1 MQHSTKFRLILG
13 ASLFVLTATL
23 GSGAFAADTSTVQ
36 GHVASAQAG
45 AQVTATDTNT
55 GASASGTVRADGSYV
70 IVGLRPGNYRIVVGS
85 ATEEVTLAVGE
96 TTTLD
101 LDAAAAPEPTAT
113 ITVVGRRHKEVR
125 TSEVAT
131 SISQTQIN
139 SLPQNGRNFLNFA
152 ALAPGV
158 SISADAEN
166 KQFRAGA
173 TSANQV
179 NVFIDGQSQKNQVL
193 QGGTMGQDS
202 SRGNPFPQLAIQEFK
217 VSTQNFKAE
226 YEQAGTAIISAVTKT
241 GGNDFHGSAFV
252 TYQSKDMI
260 GQPYFQRNQPKG
272 DYKNTEY
279 GADIGGPIVKDVL
292 HFYLAYEHRKDQRPT
307 DAIDMP
313 DPRSQTNGGTTVE
326 IISPALSSA
335 LAAEDG
341 VFAKDFQEDLYFGK
355 LTWTPN
361 ADNTIDLSFQDRE
374 EDDLRDFGQT
384 TAYSHGDTLNQYVR
398 QGLVSWKYRE
408 ENLLNEMTLEY
419 QSYHW
424 RQTPLTNGPGIT
436 LVNGMIPNAD
446 GDLYMDYGSVALL
459 GGATYSQEKAQE
471 NTTFRDSMTFTGLE
485 WHGQHVVKAGVKLAL
500 YNYIA
505 TEADHF
511 NPEFFYSAQ
520 DYTYGA
526 SDNVPVRVRVAD
538 GDPRLTSKNN
548 QWGLFIQDDWTVDNH
563 LTLNLGVRWDYET
576 NMLNDKFVTDPGVAA
591 ALRGWANFKNGGFNP
606 EDYISTGHNR
616 KAFTGALAPRLG
628 FSYDLHGDRDIV
640 FFGGYG
646 RYYDRTIYD
655 DAQLETRRTK
665 IHIGQLDIVPQGQTP
680 AAGQIVWDP
689 GYLTDNA
696 ALLAAV
702 RAQNLKGEIFALNN
716 NAKVPYSDQFNLG
729 IRKQFGSVATS
740 ITLADIQSK
749 DIFSFVLGNRAP
761 DGSWSDGGACN
772 YGPQYQ
778 CQPWAFGLP
787 GYGNF
792 IISTNDQEAR
802 YQAIY
807 LTVDK
812 PYSRAS
818 HYGYS
823 GTLTLTNAEA
833 TGHNDRF
840 IFDYAMPHDS
850 GWHGAEGVDKWRFVG
865 TGIVDG
871 PWDTQLSTF
880 VTLASGA
887 PFDYIDQTGPAN
899 RIIPGGVYPKNDIA
913 YKTVDFRISKDFEL
927 PSGQTITL
935 EGQVY
940 NAFDWINRTYG
951 YAGGVN
957 TGNGATGQGD
967 DNTIGSA
974 RSYQI
979 GLRYKW

>member
-1 MQHSTKFRLILG
+1 MKSTTKFRLVLG
-13 ASLFVLTATL
+13 ASIFALTATL
-23 GSGAFAADTSTVQ
+23 GGAALAADFSTVQ

-45 AQVTATDTNT
+45 DTVTATDTNT
-55 GASASGTVRADGSYV
+55 GAVTTGTVRPDGTYV
-70 IVGLRPGNYRIVVGS
+70 IVGLRPGNYKIAVG
-85 ATEEVTLAVGE
+85 ATVQEVTLAVGE

-101 LDAAAAPEPTAT
+101 LDAAAAAEPTAT
-113 ITVVGRRHKEVR
+113 ITVVGRRRKEVR

-131 SISQTQIN
+131 SVSQTQIN

-158 SISADAEN
+158 AVTPDAEN

-241 GGNDFHGSAFV
+241 GGNEFHGSAFA

-260 GQPYFQRNQPKG
+260 GQPYYQRSQPKG
-272 DYKNTEY
+272 DYQNTEY
-279 GADIGGPIVKDVL
+279 GVDIGGPIVKDLL
-292 HFYLAYEHRKDQRPT
+292 HFYAAYEHRKDQRPT
-307 DAIDMP
+307 DAILMP
-313 DPRSQTNGGTTVE
+313 SASAN
-326 IISPALSSA
+326 IPAA
-335 LAAEDG
+335 LANALQAENG
-341 VFAKDFQEDLYFGK
+341 VFAKDFTEDLYFGK

-361 ADNTIDLSFQDRE
+361 EANTIDLAVQDRE
-374 EDDLRDFGQT
+374 EDDLRSAGQT
-384 TAYSHGDTLNQYVR
+384 NAHSRWNTQNQYVR
-398 QGLVSWKYRE
+398 QGSVSWKYRE
-408 ENLLNEMTLEY
+408 EYILNEMAIEY

-424 RQTPLTNGPGIT
+424 RQSPLSTDPAIALVDNATNF
-436 LVNGMIPNAD
+436 
-446 GDLYMDYGSVALL
+446 SVLAAL
-459 GGATYSQEKAQE
+459 GGLSYAQEKAQE
-471 NTTFRDSMTFTGLE
+471 NTTFRNNMTFTGLE
-485 WHGQHVVKAGVKLAL
+485 WHGQHVIKAGVKLAL

-511 NPEFFYSAQ
+511 IPEFQYVAN
-520 DYTYGA
+520 DYTYGG
-526 SDNVPVRVRVAD
+526 SNNLPSRVIVSD
-538 GDPRLTSKNN
+538 GDPVLTSKNN

-576 NMLNDKFVTDPGVAA
+576 NMLNDKFVTDPEVAA
-591 ALRGWANFKNGGFNP
+591 AIRGFTNFKNAGFNP
-606 EDYISTGHNR
+606 EDYISNGHNR
-616 KAFTGALAPRLG
+616 KPFGGALAPRLG

-640 FFGGYG
+640 IFGGYG

-665 IHIGQLDIVPQGQTP
+665 LHKVTLNVAPPGTVLTP
-680 AAGQIVWDP
+680 DEQKNTIVWDP
-689 GYLTDNA
+689 SYATDYT
-696 ALLAAV
+696 ALIASAK
-702 RAQNLKGEIFALNN
+702 ATGQKGEIFALNN
-716 NAKVPYSDQFNLG
+716 NTKVPYSDQFNLG
-729 IRKQFGSVATS
+729 VRKQFGDIATS
-740 ITLADIQSK
+740 LTVADIESK
-749 DIFSFVLGNRAP
+749 DMFSFVLGNRAP
-761 DGSWSDGGACN
+761 DGSWSDGGSCN
-772 YGPQYQ
+772 YGPQYA

-792 IISTNDQEAR
+792 IISTNDQQAK
-802 YQAIY
+802 YQALY

-812 PYSRAS
+812 PYTRAS

-823 GTLTLTNAEA
+823 GTLTLTNAKA
-833 TGHNDRF
+833 TGHTDRF

-871 PWDTQLSTF
+871 PWDTQVSAF
-880 VTLASGA
+880 VTLASGG
-887 PFDYIDQTGPAN
+887 PFDYIDATGPAV
-899 RIIPGGVYPKNDIA
+899 RIIPGGIYPKDKIA
-913 YKTVDFRISKDFEL
+913 YQNVDLRVSKDFDL
-927 PSGQTITL
+927 PGGQTITL

-940 NAFDWINRTYG
+940 NLFDSVNRTYSG
-951 YAGGVN
+951 WSGGFN
-957 TGNGATGQGD
+957 GGSGATGAGD
-967 DNTIGSA
+967 NNTVGSA
-974 RSYQI
+974 RSYQV

>member
-1 MQHSTKFRLILG
+1 MKHTTKFRLILG
-13 ASLFVLTATL
+13 ASIFALTATL
-23 GSGAFAADTSTVQ
+23 GGTAFAADTSTVQ

-45 AQVTATDTNT
+45 AVVTAVDVNT
-55 GASASGTVRADGSYV
+55 GARTSGTVRADGSYV
-70 IVGLRPGNYRIVVGS
+70 IVGLRPGNYKITVGS
-85 ATEEVTLAVGE
+85 ATEDITLAVGE

-101 LDAAAAPEPTAT
+101 LDAAAVAAAPEAT
-113 ITVVGRRHKEVR
+113 TTVTVRGRRKEVR

-131 SISQTQIN
+131 SVSQTQIN

-158 SISADAEN
+158 AVSTDPEN

-260 GQPYFQRNQPKG
+260 GQPYYQRSTPKG
-272 DYKNTEY
+272 EYENTEY

-307 DAIDMP
+307 DAIVMP
-313 DPRSQTNGGTTVE
+313 SVSADIPASLATALQAENG
-326 IISPALSSA
+326 A
-335 LAAEDG
+335 
-341 VFAKDFQEDLYFGK
+341 FAKDFTEDLYFGK

-361 ADNTIDLSFQDRE
+361 ESNTIDVSFQDRE
-374 EDDLRDFGQT
+374 EDDLKSAGLT
-384 TAYSHGDTLNQYVR
+384 SAYSRWNTQDQYVR
-398 QGLVSWKYRE
+398 QGLISWKYRE
-408 ENLLNEMTLEY
+408 ENILNEMTLEY

-424 RQTPLTNGPGIT
+424 RNTPLSTEPGIL
-436 LVNGMIPNAD
+436 LVNNDTNFSTLA
-446 GDLYMDYGSVALL
+446 SL
-459 GGATYSQEKAQE
+459 GGLSYGQEKAQE
-471 NTTFRDSMTFTGLE
+471 NTTFRNNMTFTGLE

-511 NPEFFYSAQ
+511 VPEFTYVAN

-526 SDNVPVRVRVAD
+526 SNNVPVRVTISD
-538 GDPRLTSKNN
+538 GDPELTSKNT
-548 QWGLFIQDDWTVDNH
+548 QWGLFIQDDWTVNDH
-563 LTLNLGVRWDYET
+563 LTLNLGLRWDYET
-576 NMLNDKFVTDPGVAA
+576 NMLNNKFVTDPQVAA
-591 ALRGWANFKNGGFNP
+591 AIRGLTGFKAAGFNP
-606 EDYISTGHNR
+606 EDYISDGGNR
-616 KAFTGALAPRLG
+616 EAFTGAFQPRLG
-628 FSYDLHGDRDIV
+628 FSYDINGDRDMV
-640 FFGGYG
+640 VFGGYG

-655 DAQLETRRTK
+655 NAQLETRRTK
-665 IHIGQLDIVPQGQTP
+665 LHKVTLTVRPEGTP
-680 AAGQIVWDP
+680 DSDP
-689 GYLTDNA
+689 NDNIISWNPDYATDTA
-696 ALLAAV
+696 ALIAA
-702 RAQNLKGEIFALNN
+702 AKATGQKGEIFALRNDT
-716 NAKVPYSDQFNLG
+716 KVPYSDQFNIG
-729 IRKQFGSVATS
+729 VRKQFGSIATS
-740 ITLADIQSK
+740 LTLADIRSK
-749 DIFSFVLGNRAP
+749 DIFSFSLGNRAP

-772 YGPQYQ
+772 YGPQYA

-792 IISTNDQEAR
+792 IISNNDGEAR

-812 PYSRAS
+812 PYTRSS

-833 TGHNDRF
+833 LGQNDRF
-840 IFDYAMPHDS
+840 GFDYATPVDT
-850 GWHGAEGVDKWRFVG
+850 GWHAAEGVDKWRFVG

-871 PWDTQLSTF
+871 PWDTQLSAF
-880 VTLASGA
+880 VTLASGGA
-887 PFDYIDQTGPAN
+887 FQYIDNSGPAL
-899 RIIPGGVYPKNDIA
+899 RIVPGGIYPKDDIA
-913 YKTVDFRISKDFEL
+913 YQNVDLRVSKDFEL

-940 NAFDWINRTYG
+940 NAFDSVNRVYSG
-951 YAGGVN
+951 WGGGFN
-957 TGNGATGQGD
+957 GGSGATGAGD
-967 DNTIGSA
+967 NNTTGSA
-974 RSYQI
+974 RSYQV